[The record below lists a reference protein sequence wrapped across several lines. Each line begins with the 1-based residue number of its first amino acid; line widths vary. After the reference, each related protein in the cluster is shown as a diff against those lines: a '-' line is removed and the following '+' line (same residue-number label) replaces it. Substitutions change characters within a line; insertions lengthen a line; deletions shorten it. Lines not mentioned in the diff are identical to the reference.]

1 MFAARFAAS
10 SSFASSVAQTSLACN
25 GRTSYVDGCESAC
38 EHSAMH
44 RVRLAV
50 IGYLVVVAG
59 CESAPPASAP
69 MLGTIDTLS
78 SPAGPRSAE
87 PNVVAGADGRVWL
100 SWLEQTNDSMT
111 ALRVSAFNGST
122 WVAPATVIER
132 RDLFVN
138 WADFPSLF
146 ATGSGRLIAHWLQR
160 SDTAKY
166 AYDVR
171 FSQSTDNGAT
181 WSAPGIL
188 HRDRGRA
195 EHGFVTLVQGPAD
208 SVTAVWLDGRKFPTA
223 EPDEMQLATTSIAP
237 NGSLGAETM
246 IDERI
251 CDCCQT
257 DAAMTARGLIVAYR
271 DRSDAEIRDIHV
283 VRRAGQAW
291 TTPTPV
297 HQDGWKIPGCPVNGP
312 AIAARGDTVVVAW
325 FTAPDDT
332 ARVRLAYSYD
342 AGTTFSPPLRIDGGL
357 PVGRVDV
364 QLGDSGKAVV
374 AWLERTDSANAELRL
389 RVATPNG
396 ALSAP
401 MVVAATSPSR
411 ASGFPRM
418 AVQRHGTGAAL
429 IVAWTAPAD
438 ASRVHVAR
446 VPLR

>member
-1 MFAARFAAS
+1 
-10 SSFASSVAQTSLACN
+10 
-25 GRTSYVDGCESAC
+25 
-38 EHSAMH
+38 
-44 RVRLAV
+44 
-50 IGYLVVVAG
+50 
-59 CESAPPASAP
+59 
-69 MLGTIDTLS
+69 
-78 SPAGPRSAE
+78 
-87 PNVVAGADGRVWL
+87 
-100 SWLEQTNDSMT
+100 
-111 ALRVSAFNGST
+111 
-122 WVAPATVIER
+122 
-132 RDLFVN
+132 
-138 WADFPSLF
+138 
-146 ATGSGRLIAHWLQR
+146 
-160 SDTAKY
+160 
-166 AYDVR
+166 
-171 FSQSTDNGAT
+171 
-181 WSAPGIL
+181 
-188 HRDRGRA
+188 
-195 EHGFVTLVQGPAD
+195 
-208 SVTAVWLDGRKFPTA
+208 
-223 EPDEMQLATTSIAP
+223 
-237 NGSLGAETM
+237 M

-283 VRRAGQAW
+283 VRREGQSW

-389 RVATPNG
+389 RVTAPNG

-401 MVVAATSPSR
+401 MVLAPTSPSR

-418 AVQRHGTGAAL
+418 ALQRHGTGSAL
-429 IVAWTAPAD
+429 IVVWTHPAD
-438 ASRVHVAR
+438 TSRVRVAR
-446 VPLR
+446 VQLR